1 MAAKTPFDV
10 TFAPGVSEEARQAAI
25 AAFEAMADWRSELTA
40 TTERQNSRVF
50 DKMAVAAKA
59 LGWPAELVDMTKTN
73 MQAASKMQVE
83 MMDQMM
89 NVWKEQLRHPDP
101 SAAMKSI
108 MSRMQAT
115 PMAGLGAMGANSE
128 AMANPIQFWMHVG
141 EQWQKNWL
149 TMMQSMTGTGR
160 K

>member
-1 MAAKTPFDV
+1 
-10 TFAPGVSEEARQAAI
+10 
-25 AAFEAMADWRSELTA
+25 
-40 TTERQNSRVF
+40 
-50 DKMAVAAKA
+50 
-59 LGWPAELVDMTKTN
+59 
-73 MQAASKMQVE
+73 
-83 MMDQMM
+83 MM

-101 SAAMKSI
+101 AAAMKSI
-108 MSRMQAT
+108 MSRMQAS

-128 AMANPIQFWMHVG
+128 AMANPIQFWMQVG